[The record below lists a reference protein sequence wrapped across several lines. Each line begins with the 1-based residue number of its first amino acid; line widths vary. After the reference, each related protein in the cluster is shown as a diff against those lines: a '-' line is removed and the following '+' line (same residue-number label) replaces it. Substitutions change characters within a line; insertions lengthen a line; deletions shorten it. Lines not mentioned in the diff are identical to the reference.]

1 MKRTFLSTLIAA
13 CLTLGTAGTIN
24 VASGLVAP
32 TTAHAG
38 VLGKIKGAVK
48 SVGHHVKKAGGAVMR
63 TGQNI
68 GNKVGP
74 LAVGVAVGK
83 GALAAGKAVGKGAV
97 AVGKGAV
104 AVGKAAGK
112 AVGKGAV
119 AAGKAVG
126 GVAVKTAGGLKT
138 HYNRIKP

>member
-24 VASGLVAP
+24 IASGLVAP

-48 SVGHHVKKAGGAVMR
+48 SVGHHVKRAGGAVMK
-63 TGQNI
+63 TGQDI

-74 LAVGVAVGK
+74 LALGKAVGK
-83 GALAAGKAVGKGAV
+83 GAIAAGKAVGKAAV
-97 AVGKGAV
+97 VTGRAVGKGAV
-104 AVGKAAGK
+104 AG
-112 AVGKGAV
+112 
-119 AAGKAVG
+119 GKAVG
-126 GVAVKTAGGLKT
+126 GLAVKTAGGLKT
-138 HYNRIKP
+138 HYNRLKP

>member
-48 SVGHHVKKAGGAVMR
+48 AARTTAGKIAGTA
-63 TGQNI
+63 
-68 GNKVGP
+68 GP
-74 LAVGVAVGK
+74 LGKTVGK
-83 GALAAGKAVGKGAV
+83 GVVAAGKAVGK
-97 AVGKGAV
+97 
-104 AVGKAAGK
+104 AA
-112 AVGKGAV
+112 
-119 AAGKAVG
+119 G
-126 GVAVKTAGGLKT
+126 GVAVGAAKGLNQT
-138 HYNRIKP
+138 YSRLNPGR

>member
-32 TTAHAG
+32 TTAHTG

-74 LAVGVAVGK
+74 LAIGEAVGK

-97 AVGKGAV
+97 
-104 AVGKAAGK
+104 AAGK

>member
-74 LAVGVAVGK
+74 LAIGEAVGK

-97 AVGKGAV
+97 
-104 AVGKAAGK
+104 AAGK